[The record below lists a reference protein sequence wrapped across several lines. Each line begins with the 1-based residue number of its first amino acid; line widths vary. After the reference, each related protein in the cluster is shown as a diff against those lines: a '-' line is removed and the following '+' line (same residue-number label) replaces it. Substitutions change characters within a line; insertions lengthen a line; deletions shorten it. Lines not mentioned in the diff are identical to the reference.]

1 MRSMDELDKEIQEML
16 DGKLSNK
23 MDSEE
28 AKDYKT
34 LYEVLG
40 TSPVKDYLPNSF
52 ADNVLKKVAVK
63 PAKSSKDSFW
73 WLGLMIFFMF
83 LTGVI
88 VMGLTMSALQVNAG
102 RILMKYAPI
111 ILLGSVLIMGIQ
123 WVDRRLVRV

>member
-1 MRSMDELDKEIQEML
+1 MSIDKRDQEIQRML
-16 DGKLSNK
+16 DSKLSSEI
-23 MDSEE
+23 DSEE

-40 TSPVKDYLPNSF
+40 TSSVKDYLPNSF

-73 WLGLMIFFMF
+73 WLGLMILFMF

-88 VMGLTMSALQVNAG
+88 VMGLTMSVLQVSAG
-102 RILMKYAPI
+102 PLLMKYAPI
-111 ILLGSVLIMGIQ
+111 ILLGSILIMGIQ
-123 WVDRRLVRV
+123 WMDRRLVRV